1 SVKQSVFLS
10 TKLDAL
16 TLLNIGS
23 RDTMN
28 DYLKTLEFFGSKTL
42 NWSEFRALLSL
53 QIFLVLKHG
62 CNSRAMFSQLDH
74 QELMKI
80 FEDYGINIEQRFR
93 RIQVDYYYILR
104 THRVSVHLKGEER
117 FTAQKSELPIF

>member
-1 SVKQSVFLS
+1 MITKNGVQATLNNIQQVLTIKQCRY
-10 TKLDAL
+10 
-16 TLLNIGS
+16 LLNIGS

-28 DYLKTLEFFGSKTL
+28 DYLKTLGFFGSKTL

-53 QIFLVLKHG
+53 QIFLGLKHG
-62 CNSRAMFSQLDH
+62 CNSRAMFTQLNH

-93 RIQVDYYYILR
+93 RIQADYYYTSK
-104 THRVSVHLKGEER
+104 THRVSVH
-117 FTAQKSELPIF
+117 